1 MPETARTRTASRSA
15 FLDLRDEQRLVNDG
29 YEFLDEKR
37 ILLAAELLRQR
48 EAWREAN
55 TTFMGRWREATKALP
70 AAVADQGLEGL
81 LVHPRYPLEVARFGV
96 TEWPYVGQVM
106 LEASMEVGDAAL
118 SREPV
123 RPSQEVRRCADAFR
137 ALLEAAV
144 PLASMS
150 SHRLPFPLHQILW
163 ISYENAGSAPSI
175 VRRSAAVS
183 ACAAAEE
190 MPFEYLCTID
200 TFAVIGADPVTTEV
214 FKAAATRTPR
224 DLVVQDTYVVR
235 PGGVREAESDL
246 LWADW
251 RCVEKSAEV
260 FCTAGADVAAATKG
274 YFHIDASGFFRAHNT
289 TEVLQQIAIGLC
301 QKTSG

>member
-55 TTFMGRWREATKALP
+55 ATFMGRWREAAKALP

-81 LVHPRYPLEVARFGV
+81 LVHPRYTLEAARFAV

-123 RPSQEVRRCADAFR
+123 RPSPEVRRCADAFR
-137 ALLEAAV
+137 ALLEAAA
-144 PLASMS
+144 PLAAISANLE
-150 SHRLPFPLHQILW
+150 RLMREYQRTERRVRALENVVLPE
-163 ISYENAGSAPSI
+163 ISQDLAAMEEHLDLSEQEEVI
-175 VRRSAAVS
+175 RVRS
-183 ACAAAEE
+183 
-190 MPFEYLCTID
+190 
-200 TFAVIGADPVTTEV
+200 
-214 FKAAATRTPR
+214 
-224 DLVVQDTYVVR
+224 
-235 PGGVREAESDL
+235 
-246 LWADW
+246 
-251 RCVEKSAEV
+251 
-260 FCTAGADVAAATKG
+260 
-274 YFHIDASGFFRAHNT
+274 
-289 TEVLQQIAIGLC
+289 LQQ
-301 QKTSG
+301 QD